1 MNVYVLN
8 LDSAKDRWKAYE
20 DKGWN
25 RWKATHYDDLP
36 DDHPIFDEMVSMYN
50 INPLEHQ
57 AKCACYMTHISLWK
71 HIIEKDLKNVLV
83 LEDDAHQIA
92 DLPNPEDLPQG
103 QDLTYLG
110 GITYNK
116 RLTDGPKPM
125 EFKEG
130 INEIIPADFRMIMLM
145 SYFIPNR
152 RVALKLLQCVTER
165 GRPRAID
172 TMIKDAWV
180 SQYLYYPAV
189 FVEKPI
195 QSQIRDKKSKF
206 SNQYY
211 HSVTK
216 KQALSQI
223 KNNSDKKNLND
234 SV

>member
-1 MNVYVLN
+1 MNVFVLN

-20 DKGWN
+20 GKGWN

-36 DDHPIFDEMVSMYN
+36 DDHPIFEDLVSMWN
-50 INPLEHQ
+50 IDPLEHK
-57 AKCACYMTHISLWK
+57 AKAACYMTHISLWK

-92 DLPNPEDLPQG
+92 DLPNPEDLPRG

-130 INEIIPADFRMIMLM
+130 INEIKHSDFRMIMLM

-180 SQYLYYPAV
+180 SQYLYYPAI

-216 KQALSQI
+216 KQALLEI
-223 KNNSDKKNLND
+223 KNISDKKILND